1 MEKNIYK
8 TGGHRNIR
16 TRNSS
21 YCADCNNH
29 PLVYKHNK
37 TCYTKHRI
45 GGQNTRKI
53 LQHRYKTHVRHLP
66 YQTLNSSTN

>member
-45 GGQNTRKI
+45 GVKI
-53 LQHRYKTHVRHLP
+53 LEKFCNTDTKH
-66 YQTLNSSTN
+66 TLDIFLIKH